1 MNNTKIILGLIGLIA
16 IVVLVFKKVMNLT
29 TEYDHLFI
37 KYANKHGLDW
47 KMLKAIA
54 LNESSLGKNKGY
66 EPKGGTFGLMQIKL
80 STAQDYYPNLTAK
93 DMYDDEIQVMSAS
106 AFLSDLLKR
115 TNKDVQKA
123 VMSYNQGLGN
133 TLKGKT
139 YAEPYWKKYLKHY
152 DLLS

>member
-1 MNNTKIILGLIGLIA
+1 MNKTKVILGLIALIA
-16 IVVLVFKKVMNLT
+16 LVVLVFKKVMNLT

-54 LNESSLGKNKGY
+54 LNESTLGKNKGY
-66 EPKGGTFGLMQIKL
+66 EPKGGTVGLMQIKL
-80 STAQDYYPNLTAK
+80 STARDYYPNLTDK
-93 DMYDDEIQVMSAS
+93 DMMNDEIQVMSAS
-106 AFLSDLLKR
+106 AFLRDLLNK
-115 TNKDVQKA
+115 TKDVKKA

-139 YAEPYWKKYLKHY
+139 YADPYWAKYLKHY
-152 DLLS
+152 DLIS